1 MAGPKKGVGSGTKVE
16 ISTDGTK
23 FTKIMSVTK
32 VSTPEFST
40 DDADLTDQE
49 SYESNN
55 KFKESVPTFIDG
67 GEIKIDG
74 WVNTDDTGVAAAETA
89 FFDQSP
95 VICRVVFP
103 AWMGK
108 TITYNGYIKSLQTI
122 GDLDPEAGVPY
133 SITIKVNKKPVVSQT
148 RIGG

>member
-16 ISTDGTK
+16 ISTDGTT

-32 VSTPEFST
+32 VSLPEFST

-49 SYESNN
+49 SYDSND

-74 WVNTDDTGVAAAETA
+74 WVNTDDTGVAAAEKA
-89 FFDQSP
+89 FFEQSP

-133 SITIKVNKKPVVSQT
+133 SITIKINKKPVIT
-148 RIGG
+148 KTGEGG

>member
-32 VSTPEFST
+32 VSLPEFST

-49 SYESNN
+49 SYDSND

-74 WVNTDDTGVAAAETA
+74 WVNTEDTGVAAAEKA
-89 FFDQSP
+89 FFDQSAI
-95 VICRVVFP
+95 ICRVVFP

-108 TITYNGYIKSLQTI
+108 TITYNGYIKSLQAI

-133 SITIKVNKKPVVSQT
+133 SITIKINKKPVVSQT
-148 RIGG
+148 GIGG

>member
-32 VSTPEFST
+32 VSPPELST

-49 SYESNN
+49 SYASND

-103 AWMGK
+103 VWMDK
-108 TITYNGYIKSLQTI
+108 TITYNGYIKSIQSI

-133 SITIKVNKKPVVSQT
+133 SITIKVNKKPVVTKTSE
-148 RIGG
+148 GG

>member
-32 VSTPEFST
+32 VSPPAFST

-55 KFKESVPTFIDG
+55 KFKESAPTFIDG
-67 GEIKIDG
+67 GEVKIDG

-148 RIGG
+148 GIGG